1 MRTTFEINEELLR
14 EVMKIS
20 KAKTKK
26 GAIVIALK
34 EYLKNKRRDELKDMI
49 GSYDEFGLSIEEL
62 EKMRHEG

>member
-1 MRTTFEINEELLR
+1 MRTTFEIDEKLID

-34 EYLKNKRRDELKDMI
+34 EYLKAKRRQELKDMI
-49 GSYDEFGLSIEEL
+49 GTYDEFDLSLEEL
-62 EKMRHEG
+62 EKMRREG